1 MTMQLAD
8 VKLDDKYTLE
18 SGRVY
23 LNGIQAL
30 TRLLMMQRLRDTA
43 AGLNTAGFV
52 SGFQGSPLNNMDKTL
67 WEAHD
72 LLARHHIH
80 FQPGQNEELA
90 AFGVWYGKWAGLAR
104 CGDVLLHGNSAGSAR
119 HGGVLLVCGDDHMG
133 RSSTIATQ

>member
-1 MTMQLAD
+1 MQLAD
-8 VKLDDKYTLE
+8 VTLDDKYTLD

-30 TRLLMMQRLRDTA
+30 TRLLMMQRLRDAA

-72 LLARHHIH
+72 LLARHHVH

-90 AFGVWYGKWAGLAR
+90 AMGVWGAQQVALAV
-104 CGDVLLHGNSAGSAR
+104 VLLERLRRDAATCSCTATRRAR
-119 HGGVLLVCGDDHMG
+119 
-133 RSSTIATQ
+133 RATAAC

>member
-1 MTMQLAD
+1 MQLAD

-18 SGRVY
+18 RGRVY

-30 TRLLMMQRLRDTA
+30 TRLLIMQRVRDAA

-90 AFGVWYGKWAGLAR
+90 VMGVWGSQQVTLDRKAR
-104 CGDVLLHGNSAGSAR
+104 IGIKVFKVDRKSV
-119 HGGVLLVCGDDHMG
+119 V
-133 RSSTIATQ
+133 